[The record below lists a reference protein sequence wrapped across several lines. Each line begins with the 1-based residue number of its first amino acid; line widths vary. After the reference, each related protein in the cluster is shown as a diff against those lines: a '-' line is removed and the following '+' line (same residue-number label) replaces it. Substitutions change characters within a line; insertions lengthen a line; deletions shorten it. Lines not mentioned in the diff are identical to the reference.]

1 MDKHIRGGLMRK
13 QNNPSKIV
21 KSNPNT
27 RNISSNIPVF
37 DLLNQKCSTATIPNA
52 SLSSL
57 KSSSIKTSN
66 HSKRPKN
73 KPSNSRVNTSTK
85 SKSLKSRNPANI
97 PFVSRKVHHSTFQRH
112 CASIDSS
119 QVKSPLD
126 GTPND
131 TVSPTI
137 SSIKS
142 IPSLST
148 SSFRLSKLSSPPV
161 SLIHTNSTST
171 STFRKS
177 AIPLV
182 PVSVV

>member
-1 MDKHIRGGLMRK
+1 MDKRIPDGLMRK

-21 KSNPNT
+21 KSNRNT

-73 KPSNSRVNTSTK
+73 KPSNSRVNTAIK
-85 SKSLKSRNPANI
+85 SKSLKSRNPASI
-97 PFVSRKVHHSTFQRH
+97 RFVSRKVHHSTFPRH
-112 CASIDSS
+112 YASIDLS
-119 QVKSPLD
+119 QVKSLSD

-137 SSIKS
+137 SSTKS
-142 IPSLST
+142 ILLLY
-148 SSFRLSKLSSPPV
+148 SSWFRPSKLSSQLV
-161 SLIHTNSTST
+161 SLIHTSST
-171 STFRKS
+171 STFTSLKL
-177 AIPLV
+177 ATLLV